1 MADAMLPLFNNM
13 PRVRLVVR
21 DDEAFHEERPPLA
34 MYVFPVIV
42 VNPNHP
48 PTSSFNDLKGTICHE
63 LIHAWLNWRGLDRR
77 GEFLDEHHN
86 EAFVKKALEINKM
99 NIDGLRVDLDYLLT
113 NPKAIEIYTRLGGTL
128 PSPKPQ
134 AEHIKVVKRDLLDLF
149 GLSKNDYFLKVVLVC
164 VLLVIVSLILSRA
177 NVIPGAVAGLVLRTW
192 VIAAL
197 VWTSIEAW
205 KEIGMRLS
213 RKTVLEKRSL
223 SWSDRLIALLSGL
236 STMAL
241 LGVAAWLLRPSDL
254 TRMLMKDESSIV
266 VFAGFV
272 FILLAGFF
280 KAKFN
285 WSKKWHTIA
294 SALTI
299 GLLVLYAL
307 VVVLR

>member
-13 PRVRLVVR
+13 PRVRLVVI

-77 GEFLDEHHN
+77 REFLDEHHN

-113 NPKAIEIYTRLGGTL
+113 NAKAIEIYTRLGGAL
-128 PSPKPQ
+128 PPQKPQ
-134 AEHIKVVKRDLLDLF
+134 QEHIRVVKRDLLNLF
-149 GLSKNDYFLKVVLVC
+149 GLSKNDYFLK
-164 VLLVIVSLILSRA
+164 LVIVCFLVVIVSVFLSLA
-177 NVIPGAVAGLVLRTW
+177 NLIPGAVAGLVLRTW
-192 VIAAL
+192 AVAAL

-205 KEIGMRLS
+205 KEIGGRLF
-213 RKTVLEKRSL
+213 RKVELEKGSVSWWDRS
-223 SWSDRLIALLSGL
+223 IGLLSGL
-236 STMAL
+236 STLAL
-241 LGVAAWLLRPSDL
+241 LAVAIWLLRPSDF
-254 TRMLMKDESSIV
+254 TRMSVKRESTIV
-266 VFAGFV
+266 VVAGLV
-272 FILLAGFF
+272 FILLAGFY

-285 WSKKWHTIA
+285 WSKNWHKIA

-299 GLLVLYAL
+299 GLLILYAL
-307 VVVLR
+307 VVVLK